1 MNNSTLHYMS
11 FYLVCRCDLWM
22 KRSTILYCDAL
33 LQLLH
38 LNSTIQ
44 IQHSTYE
51 SMHPYTHADVHTHPH
66 ARART
71 HSLPKQLL
79 ASLSP
84 QYVLPPM

>member
-51 SMHPYTHADVHTHPH
+51 SMHPYTHADQMCTPTH
-66 ARART
+66 ART
-71 HSLPKQLL
+71 HT
-79 ASLSP
+79 LSA
-84 QYVLPPM
+84 